1 MKPDEAQNLAG
12 RGLAQALQTGLDEA
26 HAGLRPAAIPG
37 AIEPHDAHAGIAPP
51 PLEAW
56 AAAIAHATGP
66 HCEIPPT
73 WAAVVLESPRVPHI
87 VLVPGEFPQRL
98 DVGALLADPVRWE
111 ETPKDDHAPLRAWAS
126 GQKTASGLLLAAG
139 VLRVAG
145 DADGSIEVL
154 QQAKKAG
161 APEADFARVM
171 GALAFD
177 AGKPEIARRYWE
189 ALPEGPARWHNLGLV
204 ALVTG
209 TPSRDLFT
217 SAAAALDESDPW
229 HHLAALCAEVSVN

>member
-1 MKPDEAQNLAG
+1 MKFDDAQNLAG
-12 RGLAQALQTGLDEA
+12 RGLTLALQTGLDEA
-26 HAGLRPAAIPG
+26 KAGLRPAAIVG
-37 AIEPHDAHAGIAPP
+37 EIEPHDSHGGIAPP

-56 AAAIAHATGP
+56 GAAIAHLTGP

-73 WAAVVLESPRVPHI
+73 WAAVVLDSPRVPHI

-98 DVGALLADPVRWE
+98 DVGALLAAPARWE
-111 ETPKDDHAPLRAWAS
+111 ETPKEDNASLRAWAS

-154 QQAKKAG
+154 QRAKKAG
-161 APEADFARVM
+161 ASETDYATMM

-177 AGKPEIARRYWE
+177 AGKPETARRYWE
-189 ALPEGPARWHNLGLV
+189 TLPEGPARWHNLGLV
-204 ALVTG
+204 ALLTG
-209 TPSRDLFT
+209 MPSRELFT
-217 SAAAALDESDPW
+217 RAAGALDESDPW
-229 HHLAALCAEVSVN
+229 HHLAALCAEVSAD